1 MGQVAIVTD
10 STADLEP
17 ALAATAG
24 LRIVP
29 LYVRFGDQEFRDG
42 IDMSPAEFWDRLLA
56 PGAPFPTTA
65 APSPGSFM
73 EAFEACFADGADA
86 VVCATIGSGLSGTF
100 QSATI
105 AAAMMPGRE
114 VHIIDTGTT
123 SMGTGIAALLASE
136 LASTGMA
143 AAAIAAVVRDRL
155 ADIDLYVAIDTLE
168 YLRRNGRLSAARAA
182 VGTLLSI
189 KPIITVREGVVV
201 LAEKPRTRGKARKRA
216 VELITTAPLERVAI
230 LHTPTS
236 TPEEVALFRD
246 RIIALAPG
254 GIDLGR
260 VTTGLIGASTGPH
273 LGPGMIGAVFLRR
286 R

>member
-1 MGQVAIVTD
+1 MGRAAIVTD

-17 ALAATAG
+17 AVAAAAG

-29 LYVRFGDQEFRDG
+29 LHVRFGDQEFLDG
-42 IDMSPAEFWDRLLA
+42 IDMSPAEFWRRLLE
-56 PGAPFPTTA
+56 PGAAFPTTA
-65 APSPGSFM
+65 APSPGSFI
-73 EAFEACFADGADA
+73 EAFEACFAEGADA

-105 AAAMMPGRE
+105 AAGMLPGRE
-114 VHIIDTGTT
+114 IHVIDTGTT

-136 LASTGMA
+136 LARTGMPA
-143 AAAIAAVVRDRL
+143 ADIAASVRGRL
-155 ADIDLYVAIDTLE
+155 ADIDLYVALDTLE

-182 VGTLLSI
+182 IGTVLSI
-189 KPIITVREGVVV
+189 KPIITVRDGIVV
-201 LAEKPRTRGKARKRA
+201 LAEKPRTRSKSRERA
-216 VELITTAPLERVAI
+216 AELITAAPLDRVAI

-236 TPEEVALFRD
+236 TDEEVALFRD

-254 GIDLGR
+254 GIDPGR
-260 VTTGLIGASTGPH
+260 VSTGLIGPSTGPH

>member
-1 MGQVAIVTD
+1 MGRVAIVTD

-17 ALAATAG
+17 AVAAAAG

-29 LYVRFGDQEFRDG
+29 LYVRFGEEEFRDG
-42 IDMSPAEFWDRLLA
+42 IDMSPADFWARLLA
-56 PGAPFPTTA
+56 PNAPFPTTA
-65 APSPGSFM
+65 APSPGSFI
-73 EAFEACFADGADA
+73 EAFEACFAEGAEA

-105 AAAMMPGRE
+105 AAGMMPNRE
-114 VHIIDTGTT
+114 IHVIDTGTT

-136 LASTGMA
+136 LAATGMA
-143 AAAIAAVVRDRL
+143 AAAVAAEVRVHL

-182 VGTLLSI
+182 IGTVLSI
-189 KPIITVREGVVV
+189 KPIITVRDGIVV
-201 LAEKPRTRGKARKRA
+201 LAEKPRTRGKARARA
-216 VELITTAPLERVAI
+216 IELITSTPLERVAI

-236 TPEEVALFRD
+236 TPQEVALFRD

-254 GIDLGR
+254 GIDVAR

-273 LGPGMIGAVFLRR
+273 LGPGMIGAVFLRKR
-286 R
+286 